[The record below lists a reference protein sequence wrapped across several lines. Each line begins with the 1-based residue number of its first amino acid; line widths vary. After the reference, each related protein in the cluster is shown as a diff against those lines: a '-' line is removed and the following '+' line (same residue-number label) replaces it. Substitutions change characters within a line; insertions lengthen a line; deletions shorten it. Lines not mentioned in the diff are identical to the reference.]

1 MATGRLANIPRATR
15 SGPNLEMGFSSIQDP
30 HSCPSRLVFGYLE
43 RHHPTGRNAGDKLA
57 KDVDKAARYDF
68 VMEGTTSDRQW
79 KGWLGGD
86 SSERGYD
93 PGGENTFTVHRE
105 TVRPIVRKPSK
116 RFACILSYG
125 PIEDRVNEFVVFE
138 PVEKLKVE

>member
-1 MATGRLANIPRATR
+1 
-15 SGPNLEMGFSSIQDP
+15 
-30 HSCPSRLVFGYLE
+30 
-43 RHHPTGRNAGDKLA
+43 
-57 KDVDKAARYDF
+57 
-68 VMEGTTSDRQW
+68 MEGTTSDRQW